1 LVSGSQALSRAPAI
15 DRAVG
20 TLIWD
25 RDHSLVLGSQVLV
38 GDTRQDTVVMVSGKR
53 DLKMSQGVLPGGD
66 VLHPGEK

>member
-1 LVSGSQALSRAPAI
+1 MVSGSQVLSRVPAF

-20 TLIWD
+20 TLSWD

-38 GDTRQDTVVMVSGKR
+38 DDTRQDTVVMVSERGLR
-53 DLKMSQGVLPGGD
+53 MSQGVLPGGG